1 MRSELGLKEGQ
12 KYAGVTRI
20 IRVLNE
26 LSVRSWQLFLPLET
40 TEDSGPLSLGPR
52 LLGAFLVFFLSRNVV
67 CPTGN

>member
-26 LSVRSWQLFLPLET
+26 LSVRSWQLFLLLET
-40 TEDSGPLSLGPR
+40 TEDWAAVAWASVAWCFSCVLSVKERGMPDR
-52 LLGAFLVFFLSRNVV
+52 
-67 CPTGN
+67 